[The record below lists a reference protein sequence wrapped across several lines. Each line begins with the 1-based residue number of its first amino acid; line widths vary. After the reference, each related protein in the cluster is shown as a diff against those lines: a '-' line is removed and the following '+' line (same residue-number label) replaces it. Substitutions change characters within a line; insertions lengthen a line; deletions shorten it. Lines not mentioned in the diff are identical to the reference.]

1 MKSKCKYL
9 VCLLLAFT
17 TATTV
22 YAQHVSTNN
31 KSDIEC
37 LSSELDG
44 SITVRATGAG
54 KNKRDAK
61 EQAKKNAVFEVI
73 FNGIHNGVLNS
84 DCKPLI
90 TEVNAREKYE
100 DYFNNFFKDKGE
112 YMKYVSDADE
122 KYQSK
127 DKKSNKYER
136 SYRLTIRVLRSELKA
151 RLKQDGIL
159 K

>member
-1 MKSKCKYL
+1 MNRLKYL
-9 VCLLLAFT
+9 MLLLLAFI
-17 TATTV
+17 ATTTH
-22 YAQHVSTNN
+22 AQHVATNN

-44 SITVRATGAG
+44 SITIRITGAG

-61 EQAKKNAVFEVI
+61 EQAKKNAIFEII
-73 FNGIHNGVLNS
+73 FNGIHDRKLGNNIR
-84 DCKPLI
+84 PLV

-112 YMKYVSDADE
+112 YSKYISEADE
-122 KYQSK
+122 KRFSK
-127 DKKSNKYER
+127 ETKSNKYEN
-136 SYRLTIRVLRSELKA
+136 SYRLTVRVLRSKLKA
-151 RLKQDGIL
+151 RLKEDGIT